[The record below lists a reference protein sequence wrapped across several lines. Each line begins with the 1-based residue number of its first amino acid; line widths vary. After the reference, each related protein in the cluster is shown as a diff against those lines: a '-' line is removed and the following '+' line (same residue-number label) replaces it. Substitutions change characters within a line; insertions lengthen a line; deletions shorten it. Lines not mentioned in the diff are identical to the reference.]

1 MAVRTKKLAR
11 KELEEPESRG
21 PRDNQ
26 PRYDEE
32 QRDDEEEFDAAE
44 LSVVTDLRPPH
55 EPDPREVE
63 NVTDRIFKSVLSRY
77 GWELHD
83 GHIEHIGEEHRR
95 RR

>member
-1 MAVRTKKLAR
+1 MGVKSKKPAR
-11 KELEEPESRG
+11 KESVEPEAPEPRG
-21 PRDNQ
+21 RQ
-26 PRYDEE
+26 PKYEDEE
-32 QRDDEEEFDAAE
+32 RDDEEFDAAE

-63 NVTDRIFKSVLSRY
+63 SVTDRIFKSVLSRY

-83 GHIEHIGEEHRR
+83 GHIEHVGGEHRR

>member
-1 MAVRTKKLAR
+1 MAVRTKKPTR
-11 KELEEPESRG
+11 KELEEPGSPG
-21 PRDNQ
+21 PRGNQ

-32 QRDDEEEFDAAE
+32 VRDDEEFDAAE

-83 GHIEHIGEEHRR
+83 GHIEHVGEEHRR